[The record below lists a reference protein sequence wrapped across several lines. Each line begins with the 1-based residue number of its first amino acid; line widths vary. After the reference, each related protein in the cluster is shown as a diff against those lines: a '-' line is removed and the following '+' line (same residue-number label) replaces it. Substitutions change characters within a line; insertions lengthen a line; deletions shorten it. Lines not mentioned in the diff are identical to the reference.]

1 MWTLILVT
9 VVLSGSVTGGVA
21 TRTTVLDFA
30 DEAKCEKAAT
40 EMTVTERIGISD
52 HAGRPSISPPAFYRT
67 LARCV
72 ER

>member
-21 TRTTVLDFA
+21 SNTAFLDFA
-30 DEAKCEKAAT
+30 SEAKCRAAASAM
-40 EMTVTERIGISD
+40 EATERIGINDRGS
-52 HAGRPSISPPAFYRT
+52 HPNISPPAYVRT
-67 LARCV
+67 IGRCV